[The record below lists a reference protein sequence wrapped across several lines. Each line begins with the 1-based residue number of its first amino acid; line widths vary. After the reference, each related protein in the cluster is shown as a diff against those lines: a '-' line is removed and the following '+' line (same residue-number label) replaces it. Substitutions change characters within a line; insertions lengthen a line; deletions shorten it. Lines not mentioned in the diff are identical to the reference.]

1 MRQTDAGRGW
11 RCCFPR
17 RGIRACL
24 GGLGALTL
32 LIAALADVHAGDAA
46 AETGMGIVHGE
57 IEMAA
62 SVCPGLA
69 IDTSARD
76 RLMAEKGVDPARPT
90 DAFRQGVAE
99 ADARASEAIAN
110 ERLRSFCLEMRQ
122 SYGVEGTSVPGL
134 LREK

>member
-1 MRQTDAGRGW
+1 MIDWNIIRGW
-11 RCCFPR
+11 RRSAGR
-17 RGIRACL
+17 RGMRSCL
-24 GGLGALTL
+24 GGIGV
-32 LIAALADVHAGDAA
+32 LIVAISAVSDVRAGDA

-69 IDTSARD
+69 IDTAARD
-76 RLMAEKGVDPARPT
+76 RLMAEKGVDAARPT
-90 DAFRQGVAE
+90 DAFKQGVGE

-122 SYGVEGTSVPGL
+122 SYGPGGTSVPGL
-134 LREK
+134 LRVK